1 MIMVIKLEHCWRGIL
16 KLLYSY
22 YKNNFWLYQEQQN
35 KKVNHKAY
43 IILLLYIKTNTTV
56 LQELIEIKSE
66 T

>member
-1 MIMVIKLEHCWRGIL
+1 MIIVIKLEYYWRGIL

-22 YKNNFWLYQEQQN
+22 CENNFWLYQEQQN
-35 KKVNHKAY
+35 KKVNRKAY